1 MSYASQTQNSGV
13 YTGLNTETSQVNSLP
28 SYTMYGDYY
37 TSQCPPPSTP
47 GQMNSPLMIVSTGRS
62 SFIYAPYSRNT
73 GTDANY
79 GTLNTSYPPYPN
91 PFCLTPL
98 IQPR

>member
-1 MSYASQTQNSGV
+1 MSYASQTQHSGV
-13 YTGLNTETSQVNSLP
+13 YTGLNTEASQVNSLP
-28 SYTMYGDYY
+28 SYTTYGDYY
-37 TSQCPPPSTP
+37 TSQCPPASAP
-47 GQMNSPLMIVSTGRS
+47 GQVNYPLRTISTDGSNS
-62 SFIYAPYSRNT
+62 IYVPYTLNT

-79 GTLNTSYPPYPN
+79 GTLNSSYPPYPN